1 MTIDKPVL
9 IPKLNMHSIS
19 KAFGATVA
27 LEKVDF
33 TVMPGEV
40 HALVGEN
47 GAGKSTL
54 VKILAG
60 VYAPDKGKIQLDG
73 HSFRPQNPLQARRSG
88 IGMIYQ
94 ELSLIPHLTVEEN
107 ILLGIEPVK
116 FGFIQRK
123 KMRDKSREIIEIFD
137 HPEIQPE
144 VPVRKLSI
152 AAQQLVE
159 IGRSLVMGSS
169 ILVFDEPTSSLSQN
183 DTDRLFELIARLKKQ
198 GLAIIYISH
207 FLEEV
212 NRIADRITVLR
223 DGKIVKTQSVGD
235 ITEKDIVRL
244 MVGREVQVLYPRTDR
259 LPGDVVIEIQNLKGI
274 HLPEDASI
282 TLKAGEILGIFGLIG
297 AGRTEFIRA
306 IFGLNLIQS
315 GQISVKGISGF
326 ALPSERWRHGIGF
339 MSENRTDEGLA
350 MGMTIA
356 DNLTISNLSSLARMG
371 FMSISAQ
378 GEAAQNWIDTLDIH
392 CRNPMQSIYELSG
405 GNQQKVALG
414 RLLYHDVDV
423 LLLDEPTRG
432 IDVAAK
438 AKIYEILNHL
448 TSPPQRKAVLIVS
461 SYLPEL
467 MGICDRIAVMYRGN
481 LSEALPVDQVDQH
494 VIMAKA
500 TGQIE
505 DHLVATS

>member
-1 MTIDKPVL
+1 
-9 IPKLNMHSIS
+9 MHGIS
-19 KAFGATVA
+19 KAFGLTVA

-60 VYAPDKGKIQLDG
+60 VHAPDKGGIQLDR
-73 HSFRPQNPLQARRSG
+73 HSFRPQNPMQARRSG

-94 ELSLIPHLTVEEN
+94 ELSLIPHLSVEEN
-107 ILLGIEPVK
+107 ILLGIEPLK

-123 KMRDKSREIIEIFD
+123 KMRDKAREIIEIFD

-144 VPVRKLSI
+144 VLVRKLSI
-152 AAQQLVE
+152 ATRQLVE

-183 DTDRLFELIARLKKQ
+183 DTDRLFELIGRLKKQ
-198 GLAIIYISH
+198 GLAIVYISH

-212 NRIADRITVLR
+212 HRIADRITVLR
-223 DGKIVKTQSVGD
+223 DGKVVETRPVGD
-235 ITEKDIVRL
+235 ITEKDIVRM
-244 MVGREVQVLYPRTDR
+244 MVGREVQVLYPRTAR
-259 LPGDVVIEIQNLKGI
+259 LPGDMVIEIKNLKGFQ
-274 HLPEDASI
+274 LPEDASI
-282 TLKAGEILGIFGLIG
+282 TLKAGEILGIFGLVG
-297 AGRTEFIRA
+297 AGRTELIRA
-306 IFGLNLIQS
+306 IFGLDPIQS
-315 GQISVKGISGF
+315 GHINVKTISGF

-350 MGMTIA
+350 TGMTIA
-356 DNLTISNLSSLARMG
+356 DNLTMSNLSSLTRLG
-371 FMSISAQ
+371 FMSTSAQ
-378 GEAAQNWIDTLDIH
+378 EGVAQNWIDTLDIR
-392 CRNPMQSIYELSG
+392 CRNPMQSIHDLSG
-405 GNQQKVALG
+405 GNQQKVAFG

-423 LLLDEPTRG
+423 LILDEPTRG

-438 AKIYEILNHL
+438 AKIYEVLDHL
-448 TSPPQRKAVLIVS
+448 TSPPQSKAVLIVS

-481 LSEALPVDQVDQH
+481 LSEAQPVDQVDEH
-494 VIMAKA
+494 IIMTKA
-500 TGQIE
+500 TGKIE
-505 DHLVATS
+505 DHFVGKS